1 MHRQCTGDAE
11 AMQRRCRGGRFVAC
25 RGGAPAETSASG
37 IVAADAAGGV
47 AGVGWCVL
55 LRLALASSGVAG
67 GSAGGTPVASS
78 GWPPSFGSGI
88 LSSSWPPEVRTAGAS
103 PPRYSL
109 TLDLKTS
116 RRLIGVGRPGPSA
129 RRGRRREVPHAARS
143 GRRPI
148 VVTRPAVS
156 SNRDRNYAP
165 LLIRV

>member
-1 MHRQCTGDAE
+1 M
-11 AMQRRCRGGRFVAC
+11 AC

-37 IVAADAAGGV
+37 IVAADATGGV

-116 RRLIGVGRPGPSA
+116 RRLIGVGRPGPA
-129 RRGRRREVPHAARS
+129 HAAAAAAKCRTPPDQDDA
-143 GRRPI
+143 PI
-148 VVTRPAVS
+148 VVTRPQWVS
-156 SNRDRNYAP
+156 EAKASMM
-165 LLIRV
+165 IRCLFEFKGL